1 MACEPIEIARQFAT
15 RGHLQMAAPYGEG
28 HINHT
33 YLIKTSRCE
42 YILQRINTD
51 VFPHP
56 EQVMENIVRVTDF
69 LRQKILACGGDPL
82 RETLTLIPTHDGQW
96 FARTAEGDVY
106 RMYRFVSGTTS
117 YQVVEDPHH
126 FYCAAKAFGRFQTML
141 SDFPAD
147 ELHETI
153 PNFHNTRS
161 RFADFA
167 RAVEEDKLGRKK
179 EVLPEIEFA
188 MARQDMGGLVVDAL
202 ADGSLPLRVTHNDTK
217 LNNVLIDDASGEG
230 ICVIDLDTVMPGSL
244 LYDFGDSIRFG
255 ANLVEEDEQ
264 DLSKVCLDLPLFEQ
278 YTKGFLEA
286 IGDSI
291 TQKEIDLLPESAI
304 LMTLECGIRFLGDHL
319 NGDTYFRIHRPGQ
332 NLDRARTQL
341 KLVAD
346 MENRIDEMRE
356 VVKKYV

>member
-1 MACEPIEIARQFAT
+1 MAYEPSQIAQQFAI
-15 RGHLQMAAPYGEG
+15 RGSLLMAAPYGEG

-33 YLIKTSRCE
+33 YLIKTSQCE
-42 YILQRINTD
+42 YLLQRINTD

-82 RETLTLIPTHDGQW
+82 RETLTLIPTHNGQW
-96 FARTAEGDVY
+96 FARTTDGDVF
-106 RMYRFVSGTTS
+106 RMYRFVGGTTS
-117 YQVVEDPHH
+117 YQVVEDPRH

-147 ELHETI
+147 ELYETI

-167 RAVEEDKLGRKK
+167 RAVEEDKMGRKK
-179 EVLPEIEFA
+179 DVLPEIAFA
-188 MARQDMGGLVVDAL
+188 MAHRELGGLIVDAL

-217 LNNVLIDDASGEG
+217 LNNVLIDAFSGEG
-230 ICVIDLDTVMPGSL
+230 LCVIDLDTVMPGSL

-264 DLSKVCLDLPLFEQ
+264 DLSKVCLNLPLFDQ
-278 YTKGFLEA
+278 FTRGFLEA
-286 IGDSI
+286 VGDSI
-291 TQKEIDLLPESAI
+291 TPKETALLSESAI

-319 NGDTYFRIHRPGQ
+319 NGDTYFRIHREGQ

-341 KLVAD
+341 KLVED